1 MSDLIKRENV
11 IKAIVNTYCKPCKE
25 QGNDYNE
32 AKCRACNFDDAILE
46 IKDVPSAEA
55 IPCEIA
61 DKVGEENERLKDRIG
76 QLEEQMRWIPVSER
90 LPDELAA
97 VNITWVNHN
106 PPPYYK
112 YTKDVPLVDCAVY
125 YRGKWY
131 WWDATVID
139 LLGEYDGAYIHG
151 IEPIDKDIEV
161 VAWMPLPQPYK
172 GGDDE

>member
-1 MSDLIKRENV
+1 MDDLIRRADAMGAVQDHFNADGFKGYDDGQKMMDR
-11 IKAIVNTYCKPCKE
+11 IKE
-25 QGNDYNE
+25 
-32 AKCRACNFDDAILE
+32 L
-46 IKDVPSAEA
+46 PSADAEW
-55 IPCEIA
+55 IPCN
-61 DKVGEENERLKDRIG
+61 K
-76 QLEEQMRWIPVSER
+76 QM
-90 LPDELAA
+90 PDELAA

-112 YTKDVPLVDCAVY
+112 YTKDVPLVDSAVY

-161 VAWMPLPQPYK
+161 LAWMPLPKPYR
-172 GGDDE
+172 EESEAEE